1 MDYGKIAGSDKLVS
15 RLVIGSMACNVEKMD
30 GTRTLLDAY
39 VEAGGNAIDT
49 AYIYGGGKS
58 EKAVGQWMAERGN
71 RGDIF
76 LIGKGAHPDANGSK
90 VNPEGIAHDIAES
103 LERLQTNTIDLYLL
117 HRDDTNVP
125 VGEIVD
131 ILNRHK
137 DAGQINQFGGSNW
150 TTERIQAANDYAAQK
165 GLQGFAASSPHLS
178 LAASNE
184 PLWGGCVTLD
194 AAGKAWHTQTQM
206 PLFPWSAQAR
216 GFFTGKYSPEDRSD
230 SDVVRVYYHP
240 DNWERLKRAEAL
252 GKAKGV
258 SGNNLALAWVL
269 HQKFPVFALFGPAN
283 VAELESSLHALDV
296 ALTDAEAA
304 WLNLET
310 EQLGN
315 R

>member
-1 MDYGKIAGSDKLVS
+1 MNYGNIAGSNKPVS
-15 RLVIGSMACNVEKMD
+15 RLVIGSMVCNVENMD
-30 GTRTLLDAY
+30 STRTLLDAF

-58 EKAVGQWMAERGN
+58 EKAVGQWMTERGN
-71 RGDIF
+71 RDRIF

-90 VNPEGIAHDIAES
+90 VNAEGIAHDIAES
-103 LERLQTNTIDLYLL
+103 LERLQTDTIDLYLL
-117 HRDDTNVP
+117 HRDDRSVP

-131 ILNRHK
+131 ILNQRK
-137 DAGQINQFGGSNW
+137 DAGQIHQFGGSNW
-150 TTERIQAANDYAAQK
+150 TVERIQAANDYAAQK

-178 LAASNE
+178 LALSNE

-194 AAGKAWHTQTQM
+194 AAGKDWHAQTQM

-216 GFFTGKYSPEDRSD
+216 GFFTGKYSPEDKSD

-240 DNWERLKRAEAL
+240 DNWERLRRAEAL
-252 GKAKGV
+252 GREKGV

-283 VAELESSLHALDV
+283 ITELASSLPAV
-296 ALTDAEAA
+296 NVVLTDAEAA

-310 EQLGN
+310 ASL
-315 R
+315 

>member
-1 MDYGKIAGSDKLVS
+1 MNYGNIAGSDKPVS
-15 RLVIGSMACNVEKMD
+15 RLVIGSMVCNVENMD
-30 GTRTLLDAY
+30 STRSLLDAF

-58 EKAVGQWMAERGN
+58 EKAVGQWMTERGS
-71 RGDIF
+71 RDRIF

-90 VNPEGIAHDIAES
+90 VNEQGIGNDIAES
-103 LERLQTNTIDLYLL
+103 LERLQTNAIDLYLL
-117 HRDDTNVP
+117 HRDDVNVP
-125 VGEIVD
+125 IGEIVE

-137 DAGQINQFGGSNW
+137 DAGQIKQFGGSNW
-150 TTERIQAANDYAAQK
+150 TVERIQAANNYAAQK
-165 GLQGFAASSPHLS
+165 GIQGFAASSPHLS

-184 PLWGGCVTLD
+184 PLWGRCVTLD
-194 AAGKAWHTQTQM
+194 AIGKAWHTEAQM

-240 DNWERLKRAEAL
+240 DNWERLHRAETL
-252 GKAKGV
+252 GREKGV

-283 VAELESSLHALDV
+283 VTELNSSLPAVDV
-296 ALTDAEAA
+296 VLTDAEFA

-310 EQLGN
+310 DSL
-315 R
+315 